1 MIKKQYAVLLFML
14 VGLMAC
20 SKKELNEASL
30 AGKWKVTEF
39 LINAPSLSPSIIMSG
54 KEEGMSSVYT
64 FSEGERIHLVS
75 KFVPDGKEGAW
86 NYQATDSLLVFNYG
100 REDKKLESYKVI
112 SFDGNMMTWTQDMG
126 KMGSLEISLVKE

>member
-1 MIKKQYAVLLFML
+1 MNKNQWIFLIFSLGTL
-14 VGLMAC
+14 VAC
-20 SKKELNEASL
+20 NTKELHESNL
-30 AGKWKVTEF
+30 KGKWKVTEF

-54 KEEGMSSVYT
+54 KEEGMSSIYT

-100 REDKKLESYKVI
+100 REDKKGRILQSHI
-112 SFDGNMMTWTQDMG
+112 F
-126 KMGSLEISLVKE
+126 